1 MVSPRLA
8 KLAPIEYSSVSIT
21 WATIRSTP
29 RVCSSAFPFKSSMIF
44 FMESAIPAWYTSME
58 AEFSRSDTG
67 WGRTH

>member
-1 MVSPRLA
+1 
-8 KLAPIEYSSVSIT
+8 
-21 WATIRSTP
+21 
-29 RVCSSAFPFKSSMIF
+29 MIF